1 MAMNINKTVKK
12 CNVCGKWK
20 ITAHESDYPIL
31 NDSRF
36 RYPKEIFIC
45 EECVKKREEKNIF
58 L

>member
-1 MAMNINKTVKK
+1 MNINETVKK

-20 ITAHESDYPIL
+20 TTAYEPDYPIL

-36 RYPKEIFIC
+36 RYPKAIFIC
-45 EECVKKREEKNIF
+45 EECAKKREEKNIF